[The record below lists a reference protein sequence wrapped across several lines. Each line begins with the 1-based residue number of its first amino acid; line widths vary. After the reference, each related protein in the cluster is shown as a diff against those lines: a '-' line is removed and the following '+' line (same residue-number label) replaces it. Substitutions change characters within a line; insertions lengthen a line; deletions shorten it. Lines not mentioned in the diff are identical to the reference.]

1 MLRLLTLNP
10 SLAKNAVRR
19 LVWQQLLIA
28 SGAFISALGYILFLV
43 PFQLAAGGLSGLAII
58 LNHFTGWSEGM
69 QYFVINIPLLALGFH
84 YLGRWRFLV
93 SSLLAVIV
101 FSASVDLLKEILP
114 EVLETY
120 PVTEDPLLAA
130 LYAGLVFGLGTGL
143 VFRAGGGTGGTSIIA
158 RILQKKISFP
168 LSQCYLYSDAAII
181 FTAGLVFGWE
191 KALLSLL
198 ALFFSGFASDFVLEG
213 TSHVRT
219 AMIITDNPELLRNQ
233 LMQRL
238 GRGIT
243 QWEVT
248 GGYTQAT
255 RSMLFCTMGRFQVA
269 DLKRTV
275 AETDPQA
282 FVVVGVAQQALGAGF
297 RMLRRE

>member
-1 MLRLLTLNP
+1 MRRLQRRNPDHPLSNLR
-10 SLAKNAVRR
+10 SLA
-19 LVWQQLLIA
+19 WQQTLIA
-28 SGAFISALGYILFLV
+28 AGATVSALGFILFLV
-43 PFQLAAGGLSGLAII
+43 PFQLPAGGLSGLAII
-58 LNHFTGWSEGM
+58 LNHFTGWAEGT
-69 QYFVINIPLLALGFH
+69 QYFVINIPLMVLGFH
-84 YLGRWRFLV
+84 FLGRWRFLV
-93 SSLLAVIV
+93 STLLAVTM
-101 FSASVDLLKEILP
+101 FSAAADFFKAVLP
-114 EVLETY
+114 DVLEAY
-120 PVTEDPLLAA
+120 PITQDPLLSA

-143 VFRAGGGTGGTSIIA
+143 VFRAGGSLGGTSVIA

-168 LSQCYLYSDAAII
+168 LSQCYLYSDGAII
-181 FTAGLVFGWE
+181 FIAGLVFGWE

-219 AMIITDNPELLRNQ
+219 AMIITDNPEPLRNR
-233 LMQRL
+233 LMHSL
-238 GRGIT
+238 GRGVT

-269 DLKRTV
+269 ELKRTV

-297 RMLRRE
+297 RMLRRD